1 MADPVFTSDGHTYE
15 RHAIHEWLFDHD
27 TSPNTGERLR
37 HKEVTP
43 NVMARGL
50 ISAWLQEPNPNPNP
64 NPNPKRTRNRNR
76 NRNRNRPQPQP

>member
-37 HKEVTP
+37 HKEVSE
-43 NVMARGL
+43 G
-50 ISAWLQEPNPNPNP
+50 WG
-64 NPNPKRTRNRNR
+64 
-76 NRNRNRPQPQP
+76 

>member
-43 NVMARGL
+43 NVMTRVR
-50 ISAWLQEPNPNPNP
+50 PYPYPYP
-64 NPNPKRTRNRNR
+64 HPK
-76 NRNRNRPQPQP
+76 P